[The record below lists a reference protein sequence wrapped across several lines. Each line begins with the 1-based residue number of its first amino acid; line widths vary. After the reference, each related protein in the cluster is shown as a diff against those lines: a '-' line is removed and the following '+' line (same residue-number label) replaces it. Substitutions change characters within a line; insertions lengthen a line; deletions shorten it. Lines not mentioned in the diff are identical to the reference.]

1 MTTNDHDN
9 EDRGLDALNKRQD
22 DLEAQF
28 AELKKARTTPVEHP
42 GSSLTPKDPP
52 QQIAP
57 PLELPTGQIQV
68 AIKLVGSTDG
78 TFLISV
84 TRKGVMPGSPNPRPF
99 AGDGARQTWSRL
111 ASGRYEIRVEDP
123 VPAGWRVPKGRRQEV
138 ELKKGERQTV
148 EFEFTREPAPPDNTG
163 SILVRSEL
171 VGAGSPSFQIEVTDD
186 QGSAVPNGTSTLTG
200 HGAEHIFAN
209 LPPVSYTVTMKP
221 PTDWATT
228 NPVRTVTVTAGKLT
242 KEVFTSTYDPALG
255 SIKVTVTSG
264 GTGSDTFRID
274 INGTTKSV
282 KTGGAAT
289 WSDLLPGTYTIKAT
303 PLGPAWIVPSSQTVE
318 LKSGETIQRTV
329 SFEPVAPTGSIVV
342 TKCIV
347 GDESGIFLIS
357 VKDSTD
363 KLVGTK
369 EFHGPNARQTWSGLA
384 AGDYTISE
392 SDPGPGWLKAGDQ
405 VVDLAAGQ
413 VVNVT
418 VTNYALPDQLA
429 TAVDSALKST
439 NVAITTAERRLRDI
453 AAAGGRGSGGG
464 APDGASARKKVDQAL
479 ARVLGRAV
487 GNDPYAF
494 QAAISGTF
502 PEAGATGEIVRRP
515 VRSYAGAAGGRGQM
529 AAHQAVLQR
538 EVQPIADQIGQELD
552 AIERSL
558 PRFAASSKD
567 EEEAKALVKLIRYD
581 LATLTGEA
589 NRVDRPRRARATE
602 LLVDLNN
609 QVSALNALELTDDPP
624 ATSEEERLCAGIAL
638 LERYIKRLGDAFN
651 QYESSTVVGA
661 GSGSL
666 SARLASMDLLFGN
679 VVQSVYDLRAA
690 MDGVGLSEIECRTA
704 LIPVEKPQITIDDIL
719 TWIESLAATE
729 GPDLIAS
736 GGRHGLARVERSG
749 RSVQTY
755 IKMLQ
760 TVAQDNDSPYVGL
773 TYTPVRDAL
782 RELASSLDTLVQA
795 CR

>member
-52 QQIAP
+52 QQIDP

-148 EFEFTREPAPPDNTG
+148 EFEFTREPDTG

-171 VGAGSPSFQIEVTDD
+171 VGASSPPPSFQIEVTDAA
-186 QGSAVPNGTSTLTG
+186 GIAVPNGMITLTG

-209 LPPVSYTVTMKP
+209 LPPGSYTVKMTP
-221 PTDWATT
+221 PTDWTT
-228 NPVRTVTVTAGKLT
+228 TPLTRPVTVTAGKLT

-264 GTGSDTFRID
+264 RTGTDTFRID

-282 KTGGAAT
+282 KTGGTAS
-289 WSDLLPGTYTIKAT
+289 WPNLLPGTYTIKAT
-303 PLGPAWIVPSSQTVE
+303 PPGTAWIVPSDQTVE
-318 LKSGETIQRTV
+318 LKSGENIKRTV
-329 SFEPVAPTGSIVV
+329 RFDPVAPTGSIVV

-515 VRSYAGAAGGRGQM
+515 VRSYVGSDGGSKQL
-529 AAHQAVLQR
+529 AAHQDVLRR
-538 EVQPIADQIGQELD
+538 EIQPIVEQAGKELA
-552 AIERSL
+552 AIEQAL
-558 PRFAASSKD
+558 PRFASTNREA
-567 EEEAKALVKLIRYD
+567 EEAKALVKLIRSD
-581 LATLTGEA
+581 LDRLVDEV
-589 NRVDRPRRARATE
+589 NRVDRPRRPR
-602 LLVDLNN
+602 VDGL
-609 QVSALNALELTDDPP
+609 LNALLEQHASLSEMANVSPP
-624 ATSEEERLCAGIAL
+624 ATPEEEQLDAGLQLLGRHLDGLCASFGHYNTAA
-638 LERYIKRLGDAFN
+638 GP
-651 QYESSTVVGA
+651 
-661 GSGSL
+661 GSGSVTVQ
-666 SARLASMDLLFGN
+666 LASMDLLFGN
-679 VVQSVYDLRAA
+679 VLQAVDDLRAA
-690 MDGVGLSEIECRTA
+690 MDAVGLSQIECRTA
-704 LIPVEKPQITIDDIL
+704 TIEVDGETISIEDIL
-719 TWIESLAATE
+719 SWVESLAETE

-736 GGRHGLARVERSG
+736 GGRWGLGRVRGAAESALAQVETLYQRSE
-749 RSVQTY
+749 T
-755 IKMLQ
+755 
-760 TVAQDNDSPYVGL
+760 APAPHVGL
-773 TYTPVRDAL
+773 TYQTVQDAL
-782 RELASSLDTLVQA
+782 AELVGSLRRLAAAPDRQPA
-795 CR
+795 

>member
-52 QQIAP
+52 QQIDP

-84 TRKGVMPGSPNPRPF
+84 TRKGIMPGSPNPRPF

-148 EFEFTREPAPPDNTG
+148 EFEFTREPDTG

-171 VGAGSPSFQIEVTDD
+171 VGASSPPPSFQIEVTDAA
-186 QGSAVPNGTSTLTG
+186 GIAVPNGMITLTG

-209 LPPVSYTVTMKP
+209 LPPGSYTVKMTP
-221 PTDWATT
+221 PTDWTT
-228 NPVRTVTVTAGKLT
+228 TPLTRPVIVQAGKLT
-242 KEVFTSTYDPALG
+242 KEVFTSIYKPVPG
-255 SIKVTVTSG
+255 SIEVTVTSG
-264 GTGSDTFRID
+264 GTGTDTFRID

-282 KTGGAAT
+282 STGGAAT

-515 VRSYAGAAGGRGQM
+515 VRSYVGSDGGSKQL
-529 AAHQAVLQR
+529 AAHQDVLRR
-538 EVQPIADQIGQELD
+538 EIQPIVEQAGKELA
-552 AIERSL
+552 AIEQAL

>member
-52 QQIAP
+52 QQIDP

-68 AIKLVGSTDG
+68 ATKLVGSTDG

-148 EFEFTREPAPPDNTG
+148 EFEFTREPDTG

-171 VGAGSPSFQIEVTDD
+171 VGASSPPPSFQIEVTDAA
-186 QGSAVPNGTSTLTG
+186 GIAVPNGMITLTG

-209 LPPVSYTVTMKP
+209 LPPGSYTVKMTP
-221 PTDWATT
+221 PTDWTT
-228 NPVRTVTVTAGKLT
+228 TPLTRPVTVTAGKLT
-242 KEVFTSTYDPALG
+242 KEVFTSTYHPALG

-264 GTGSDTFRID
+264 RTGTDTFRID

-282 KTGGAAT
+282 KTGGTAS
-289 WSDLLPGTYTIKAT
+289 WPNLLPGTYTIKAT
-303 PLGPAWIVPSSQTVE
+303 PPGTAWIVPSDQTVE
-318 LKSGETIQRTV
+318 LKSGENIKRTV
-329 SFEPVAPTGSIVV
+329 RFDPVAPTGSIVV

-515 VRSYAGAAGGRGQM
+515 VRSYVGSDGGSKQL
-529 AAHQAVLQR
+529 AAHQDVLRR
-538 EVQPIADQIGQELD
+538 EIQPIVEQAGKELA
-552 AIERSL
+552 AIEQAL
-558 PRFAASSKD
+558 PRFASTNREA
-567 EEEAKALVKLIRYD
+567 EEAKALVKLIRSD
-581 LATLTGEA
+581 LDRLVDEV
-589 NRVDRPRRARATE
+589 NRVDRPRRPR
-602 LLVDLNN
+602 VDVL
-609 QVSALNALELTDDPP
+609 LNALLEQHASLSEMANVSPP
-624 ATSEEERLCAGIAL
+624 ATPEEEQLDAGLQLLGRHLDGLCASFGHYNTAA
-638 LERYIKRLGDAFN
+638 GP
-651 QYESSTVVGA
+651 
-661 GSGSL
+661 GSGSVTVQ
-666 SARLASMDLLFGN
+666 LASMDLLFGN
-679 VVQSVYDLRAA
+679 VLQAVDDLRAA
-690 MDGVGLSEIECRTA
+690 MDAVGLSQIECRTA
-704 LIPVEKPQITIDDIL
+704 TIEVDGETISIEDIL
-719 TWIESLAATE
+719 SWVESLAETE

-736 GGRHGLARVERSG
+736 GGRWGLGRVRGAAESALAQVETLYQRSE
-749 RSVQTY
+749 T
-755 IKMLQ
+755 
-760 TVAQDNDSPYVGL
+760 APAPHVGL
-773 TYTPVRDAL
+773 TYQTVQDAL
-782 RELASSLDTLVQA
+782 AELVGSLRRLAAAPDRQPA
-795 CR
+795 